1 MKSIMNTSMS
11 SVTLSSDKK
20 TIPTSPQSQPP
31 QEAPAKRGLGL
42 SRIWDS
48 YGMLVVFAVVFIGCV
63 IFVPN
68 FGSFINMKGLGLA
81 ISMSGMVACGMLFC
95 LASGDFDLSVAS
107 VIACAGVTTAVVIN
121 MTESLWLGGGA
132 GLLLG
137 ALCGLINGFV
147 IARLK
152 INALITTL
160 ATMQIVRGLAYII
173 SDGKAV
179 GIEDERFFALGY
191 TNWLGLP
198 APIWITIAC
207 LALFGFLLNKTTFG
221 SNTLAIGG
229 NEDAARLAGVPV
241 VRTKIII
248 FVLSGLVSAAAG
260 IILASRMTSGQ
271 PMTSIGYELIVISAC
286 VLGGVSLKGGIGKI
300 SYVIAGILILGTVE
314 NAMNLLNISP
324 FSQYV
329 VRGLILLAAVIFDRY
344 KQLAK
349 RTV

>member
-1 MKSIMNTSMS
+1 MS
-11 SVTLSSDKK
+11 SST
-20 TIPTSPQSQPP
+20 TSNTTPP
-31 QEAPAKRGLGL
+31 AQRSGVNLG
-42 SRIWDS
+42 RIWDNF
-48 YGMLVVFAVVFIGCV
+48 GMLVVFAVLFIGCM

-81 ISMSGMVACGMLFC
+81 MSMSGMVACGMLFC

-121 MTESLWLGGGA
+121 MTESLWIGIAA

-137 ALCGLINGFV
+137 VICGLVNGFV
-147 IARLK
+147 IAKLK

-160 ATMQIVRGLAYII
+160 ATMQIVRGLAYIF

-198 APIWITIAC
+198 APIWLTIVTMV
-207 LALFGFLLNKTTFG
+207 LFGFLLNKTTFG
-221 SNTLAIGG
+221 RNTLAIGG
-229 NEDAARLAGVPV
+229 NEEAARLAGVPV
-241 VRTKIII
+241 VRTRIII
-248 FVLSGLVSAAAG
+248 FILSGLVSAAAG

-271 PMTSIGYELIVISAC
+271 PMTSLGYELIVISAC

-300 SYVIAGILILGTVE
+300 SYVVAGVLILGTVE

-344 KQLAK
+344 KQKAK
-349 RTV
+349 TH

>member
-1 MKSIMNTSMS
+1 MS
-11 SVTLSSDKK
+11 SVSTSGSGAPKSSF
-20 TIPTSPQSQPP
+20 SF
-31 QEAPAKRGLGL
+31 G
-42 SRIWDS
+42 RIWDQ
-48 YGMLVVFAVVFIGCV
+48 YGMLVVFAVLFIACA

-68 FGSFINMKGLGLA
+68 FATFINMKGLGLA

-121 MTESLWLGGGA
+121 LTESLWIGVAA

-137 ALCGLINGFV
+137 ILCGLVNGFV
-147 IARLK
+147 IAKLK

-179 GIEDERFFALGY
+179 GIEDESFFALGY
-191 TNWLGLP
+191 ANWFGLP
-198 APIWITIAC
+198 APIWFTVAC
-207 LALFGFLLNKTTFG
+207 LIIFGLLLNKTTFG
-221 SNTLAIGG
+221 RNTLAIGG
-229 NEDAARLAGVPV
+229 NEEAARLAGVPV

-248 FVLSGLVSAAAG
+248 F
-260 IILASRMTSGQ
+260 
-271 PMTSIGYELIVISAC
+271 VISAC

-300 SYVIAGILILGTVE
+300 SYVVAGILILGTVE

-324 FSQYV
+324 FAQYV

-344 KQLAK
+344 KQKAK

>member
-1 MKSIMNTSMS
+1 MS
-11 SVTLSSDKK
+11 SVSTSGSGAPKSSF
-20 TIPTSPQSQPP
+20 SF
-31 QEAPAKRGLGL
+31 G
-42 SRIWDS
+42 RIWDQ
-48 YGMLVVFAVVFIGCV
+48 YGMLVVFAVLFIACA

-68 FGSFINMKGLGLA
+68 FATFINMKGLGLA

-121 MTESLWLGGGA
+121 LV
-132 GLLLG
+132 
-137 ALCGLINGFV
+137 NGFV
-147 IARLK
+147 IAKLK

-179 GIEDERFFALGY
+179 GIEDESFFALGY
-191 TNWLGLP
+191 ANWFGLP
-198 APIWITIAC
+198 APIWLTVAC
-207 LALFGFLLNKTTFG
+207 LIIFGLLLNKTTFG
-221 SNTLAIGG
+221 RNTLAIGG
-229 NEDAARLAGVPV
+229 NEEAARLAGVPV

-248 FVLSGLVSAAAG
+248 FVLSGLVSAIAG

-300 SYVIAGILILGTVE
+300 SYVVAGILILGTVE

-324 FSQYV
+324 FAQYV

-344 KQLAK
+344 KQKAK

>member
-1 MKSIMNTSMS
+1 
-11 SVTLSSDKK
+11 
-20 TIPTSPQSQPP
+20 
-31 QEAPAKRGLGL
+31 
-42 SRIWDS
+42 
-48 YGMLVVFAVVFIGCV
+48 
-63 IFVPN
+63 
-68 FGSFINMKGLGLA
+68 
-81 ISMSGMVACGMLFC
+81 MSGMVACGMLFC

-121 MTESLWLGGGA
+121 LTESLWIGVAA

-137 ALCGLINGFV
+137 VLCGTVNGFV
-147 IARLK
+147 IAKLK

-179 GIEDERFFALGY
+179 GIEDESFFALGY
-191 TNWLGLP
+191 ANWFGLP
-198 APIWITIAC
+198 APIWLTVAC
-207 LALFGFLLNKTTFG
+207 LIIFGLLLNKTTFG
-221 SNTLAIGG
+221 RNTGDWRERRGRASGG
-229 NEDAARLAGVPV
+229 CTGCSHQNYYLCSLRP
-241 VRTKIII
+241 
-248 FVLSGLVSAAAG
+248 VSAIAG

-300 SYVIAGILILGTVE
+300 SYVVAGILILGTVE

-324 FSQYV
+324 FAQYV

-344 KQLAK
+344 KQK
-349 RTV
+349 RNALSDAFSATI

>member
-1 MKSIMNTSMS
+1 MS
-11 SVTLSSDKK
+11 SVSTSGSGAPKSSF
-20 TIPTSPQSQPP
+20 SF
-31 QEAPAKRGLGL
+31 G
-42 SRIWDS
+42 RIWDQ
-48 YGMLVVFAVVFIGCV
+48 YGMLVVFAVLFIACA

-68 FGSFINMKGLGLA
+68 FATFINMKGLGLA

-107 VIACAGVTTAVVIN
+107 V
-121 MTESLWLGGGA
+121 
-132 GLLLG
+132 
-137 ALCGLINGFV
+137 NGFV
-147 IARLK
+147 IAKLK

-179 GIEDERFFALGY
+179 GIEDESFFALGY
-191 TNWLGLP
+191 ANWFGLP
-198 APIWITIAC
+198 APIWLTVAC
-207 LALFGFLLNKTTFG
+207 LIIFGLLLNKTTFG
-221 SNTLAIGG
+221 RNTLAIGG
-229 NEDAARLAGVPV
+229 NEEAARLAGVPV

-248 FVLSGLVSAAAG
+248 FVLSGLVSAIAG

-300 SYVIAGILILGTVE
+300 SYVVAGILILGTVE

-324 FSQYV
+324 FAQYV

-344 KQLAK
+344 KQKAK

>member
-1 MKSIMNTSMS
+1 MSTITSTPS
-11 SVTLSSDKK
+11 
-20 TIPTSPQSQPP
+20 
-31 QEAPAKRGLGL
+31 PAKTSANDANRGL
-42 SRIWDS
+42 SIARIWDS
-48 YGMLVVFAVVFIGCV
+48 YGMLVVFAVLFIACM
-63 IFVPN
+63 IFIPN
-68 FGSFINMKGLGLA
+68 FASWINMRGLGLA

-107 VIACAGVTTAVVIN
+107 IIACAGVTTAVVIN
-121 MTESLWLGGGA
+121 HTESIMIGIGA

-137 ALCGLINGFV
+137 LAFGLLNGFV

-160 ATMQIVRGLAYII
+160 ATMQIARGLAYII

-179 GIEDERFFALGY
+179 GIEDERFFELG
-191 TNWLGLP
+191 NSSWFDVP
-198 APIWITIAC
+198 VPIWITLFCFI
-207 LALFGFLLNKTTFG
+207 LFGFLLNKTTFG
-221 SNTLAIGG
+221 RNTLAVGG
-229 NEDAARLAGVPV
+229 NEEAARLAGVPV
-241 VRTKIII
+241 IRTKIII
-248 FVLSGLVSAAAG
+248 FALTGLISAAAG

-300 SYVIAGILILGTVE
+300 SYVIAGVLILGTVE

-324 FSQYV
+324 FYQYV

-349 RTV
+349 QKA